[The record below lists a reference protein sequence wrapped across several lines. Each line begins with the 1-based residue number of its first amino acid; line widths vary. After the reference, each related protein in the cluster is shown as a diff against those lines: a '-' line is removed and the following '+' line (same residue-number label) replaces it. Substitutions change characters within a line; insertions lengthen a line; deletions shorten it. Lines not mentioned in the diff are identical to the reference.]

1 MNKEGGG
8 ADAPYKEL
16 KAEEPAKPDNK
27 PSVLTRQ
34 QVG

>member
-16 KAEEPAKPDNK
+16 KAEVPDK

>member
-8 ADAPYKEL
+8 DDAPYKEL
-16 KAEEPAKPDNK
+16 KAEEKKQDNK

-34 QVG
+34 